1 MFCILTPVLAI
12 PILSTLTLAM
22 RVRKT
27 DVGYEAPPKRLKDT
41 PKKTFIHLF
50 WQLDFVGLFLFVA
63 GAALV
68 LLTITLANSR
78 TARWSDGEYGM
89 CMHPLLGMNG
99 MLSMML
105 HLAHSIAMLIIGGL
119 CCIAFVFWERSFAKH
134 PLIPFNLLT
143 NRTVVCSL
151 LIALFHPM
159 GGRIAG
165 YVAVSKA

>member
-50 WQLDFVGLFLFVA
+50 WQLDFVGLLLFVA

-78 TARWSDGEYGM
+78 TARWSDGKCGTRT
-89 CMHPLLGMNG
+89 CC
-99 MLSMML
+99 LSL
-105 HLAHSIAMLIIGGL
+105 
-119 CCIAFVFWERSFAKH
+119 
-134 PLIPFNLLT
+134 
-143 NRTVVCSL
+143 
-151 LIALFHPM
+151 
-159 GGRIAG
+159 
-165 YVAVSKA
+165 